1 MEAKIGA
8 RIETSRKKFKQNAS
22 GTQPELF
29 YGISVTEGIF
39 RGGPLFKIMSTA
51 TSKPTTTGK
60 KDTRVIDGLNLV
72 VADSYALMA
81 LTHLAHWNVEGPDFF
96 PLHKAFQE
104 QYENLFEAIDEVA
117 ERVRALDAYAIGGL
131 TTLAKVAQMEE
142 FKSPMPQKDYVAALI
157 VAHEKVMDDATRTR
171 DAAGESSDLQ
181 TQDLMIKRLQW
192 HQKTLWMLKSYLKP

>member
-1 MEAKIGA
+1 
-8 RIETSRKKFKQNAS
+8 
-22 GTQPELF
+22 
-29 YGISVTEGIF
+29 
-39 RGGPLFKIMSTA
+39 MSTT
-51 TSKPTTTGK
+51 TSKPTTTPK

-131 TTLAKVAQMEE
+131 TTFAKVAQMEE

-157 VAHEKVMDDATRTR
+157 VAHEKVVDDATRTR
-171 DAAGESSDLQ
+171 DLAGEASDLQ

>member
-1 MEAKIGA
+1 
-8 RIETSRKKFKQNAS
+8 
-22 GTQPELF
+22 
-29 YGISVTEGIF
+29 
-39 RGGPLFKIMSTA
+39 MST
-51 TSKPTTTGK
+51 TTTKMTTAAK

-81 LTHLAHWNVEGPDFF
+81 LTHLAHWNVEGADFF

-104 QYENLFEAIDEVA
+104 QYENLFEAVDEVA

-131 TTLAKVAQMEE
+131 NTLGKVAQMEE

-157 VAHEKVMDDATRTR
+157 VAHEKVVEDATRTR
-171 DAAGESSDLQ
+171 DAAGEGSDLQ

-192 HQKTLWMLKSYLKP
+192 HQKTLWMLKSYLKG

>member
-1 MEAKIGA
+1 
-8 RIETSRKKFKQNAS
+8 
-22 GTQPELF
+22 
-29 YGISVTEGIF
+29 
-39 RGGPLFKIMSTA
+39 MSTA
-51 TSKPTTTGK
+51 TAKSTAPAK

-81 LTHLAHWNVEGPDFF
+81 LTHLAHWNVEGADFF

-131 TTLAKVAQMEE
+131 SVLAKTAQMEE

-157 VAHEKVMDDATRTR
+157 VAHEKVSDDAVRTR
-171 DAAGESSDLQ
+171 DAAGAGSDLQ

-192 HQKTLWMLKSYLKP
+192 HEKTLWMLKSYLKN

>member
-1 MEAKIGA
+1 
-8 RIETSRKKFKQNAS
+8 
-22 GTQPELF
+22 
-29 YGISVTEGIF
+29 
-39 RGGPLFKIMSTA
+39 MST
-51 TSKPTTTGK
+51 TTPKQTTAAK

-131 TTLAKVAQMEE
+131 STLAKVAQMEE
-142 FKSPMPQKDYVAALI
+142 FRSPMPQKDYVAALI
-157 VAHEKVMDDATRTR
+157 VAHEKVVDDATRTR
-171 DAAGESSDLQ
+171 DLAGESSDLQ
-181 TQDLMIKRLQW
+181 TQDLMIKRLEW
-192 HQKTLWMLKSYLKP
+192 HQKILWMLKSYLKP

>member
-1 MEAKIGA
+1 
-8 RIETSRKKFKQNAS
+8 
-22 GTQPELF
+22 
-29 YGISVTEGIF
+29 
-39 RGGPLFKIMSTA
+39 MST
-51 TSKPTTTGK
+51 TTPKTTTAAK

-117 ERVRALDAYAIGGL
+117 ERVRALDAYSIGGL
-131 TTLAKVAQMEE
+131 STLAKVAQMEE

-157 VAHEKVMDDATRTR
+157 VAHEKVVDDATRTR
-171 DAAGESSDLQ
+171 DIAGEGMDLQ
-181 TQDLMIKRLQW
+181 TQDLMIKRLEW